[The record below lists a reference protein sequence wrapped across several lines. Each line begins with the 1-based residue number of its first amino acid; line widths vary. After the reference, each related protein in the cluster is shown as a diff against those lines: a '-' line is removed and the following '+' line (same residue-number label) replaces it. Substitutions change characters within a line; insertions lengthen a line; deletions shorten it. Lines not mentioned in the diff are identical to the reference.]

1 MSEEQKIG
9 LNPDNKNEFRG
20 NGGEGGEKVEGVS
33 GNKATQVVYKENS
46 IKCVKLNEE
55 RRKGFSFS
63 IFSFFPRLCGV
74 FRPCWAGLLQTALR
88 STRGEAHVLKGER
101 ITYCT
106 NFFAQLSIRL
116 DWQKRAPS
124 LLNAFFAIAR
134 WLDPRKVEDGP

>member
-55 RRKGFSFS
+55 RRKGFHSRFS
-63 IFSFFPRLCGV
+63 HFFPV
-74 FRPCWAGLLQTALR
+74 FAVYSGLAGL
-88 STRGEAHVLKGER
+88 G
-101 ITYCT
+101 
-106 NFFAQLSIRL
+106 FFR
-116 DWQKRAPS
+116 RH
-124 LLNAFFAIAR
+124 
-134 WLDPRKVEDGP
+134 